1 MNYNFYQKCTDM
13 RYYNNNMYIS
23 NIRDVVFTIY
33 KINKHQQKIS
43 KINELISIADYY
55 EL

>member
-23 NIRDVVFTIY
+23 NIRGVISTIN
-33 KINKHQQKIS
+33 KINKHQQTTS

>member
-13 RYYNNNMYIS
+13 TYYNNNMYIS
-23 NIRDVVFTIY
+23 NISNVIDTFY
-33 KINKHQQKIS
+33 KINKYQQKTT
-43 KINELISIADYY
+43 KINELNSILDYY

>member
-13 RYYNNNMYIS
+13 RYYNNGMYIS
-23 NIRDVVFTIY
+23 NVRSIIRVIY
-33 KINKHQQKIS
+33 KISKYQQQSTKLI
-43 KINELISIADYY
+43 ELEEILNYY

>member
-13 RYYNNNMYIS
+13 RYYTNGTYIS
-23 NIRDVVFTIY
+23 NVRSIIFN
-33 KINKHQQKIS
+33 INKIS
-43 KINELISIADYY
+43 KYQQQSTKIIELEEILHYY